1 MVIDG
6 ISYFLLQYLPV
17 TCILFWG
24 RRLLGFFFTWKLLCK
39 NGSFYMTC
47 SSQSNFNRNFAD
59 GNFALALYL
68 HLEVFYT
75 KLFLLEESEQ

>member
-1 MVIDG
+1 
-6 ISYFLLQYLPV
+6 
-17 TCILFWG
+17 
-24 RRLLGFFFTWKLLCK
+24 
-39 NGSFYMTC
+39 MTC

-75 KLFLLEESEQ
+75 KLFLLEESE